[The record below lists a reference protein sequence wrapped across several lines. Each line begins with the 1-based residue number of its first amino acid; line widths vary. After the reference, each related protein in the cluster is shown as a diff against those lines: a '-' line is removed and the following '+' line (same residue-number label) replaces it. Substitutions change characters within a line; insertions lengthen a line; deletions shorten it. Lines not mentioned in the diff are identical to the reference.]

1 MPLDE
6 FMFLLTAGTTII
18 AIGLLVAA
26 AVLTNKYGNRVL
38 ITPVAFI
45 VIMIAVGVFV
55 CLKVNNG
62 KMTVEAEFYNSVSSS
77 FFEDGRYHT
86 VTIDYEN
93 KNIKRTTWYGSQ
105 TLNVT
110 VTVKDQKSNTR
121 SSIVKT
127 RRSWGALYDE
137 EIELQVSQD
146 EYDNQIFKN

>member
-18 AIGLLVAA
+18 AIGLLIAA
-26 AVLTNKYGNRVL
+26 AVLAKKYGNRVL

-62 KMTVEAEFYNSVSSS
+62 KMTVEAEFYDSVSSS

-93 KNIKRTTWYGSQ
+93 KNIKRKTWYGSQ

-110 VTVKDQKSNTR
+110 VKEQKSNTS
-121 SSIVKT
+121 SSIVRT
-127 RRSWGALYDE
+127 RRSWGALYNE

-146 EYDNQIFKN
+146 EYDNQIFKK

>member
-38 ITPVAFI
+38 IIPMAFI

-62 KMTVEAEFYNSVSSS
+62 KMRVEAEFYDSVSSS
-77 FFEDGRYHT
+77 YFEDGRYHT

-93 KNIKRTTWYGSQ
+93 KNIKRTAWYGIE
-105 TLNVT
+105 TIN
-110 VTVKDQKSNTR
+110 VTVKDQESNTK
-121 SSIVKT
+121 SSIVRT

>member
-62 KMTVEAEFYNSVSSS
+62 KMTVEAEFYDSVSSS
-77 FFEDGRYHT
+77 FFEDRRYHT

-93 KNIKRTTWYGSQ
+93 KNIKRTTWYGSK
-105 TLNVT
+105 TLN

>member
-62 KMTVEAEFYNSVSSS
+62 KMTVEAEFYDSVSSS

-86 VTIDYEN
+86 VVIDYEN
-93 KNIKRTTWYGSQ
+93 KNIRRTAWYGSQ
-105 TLNVT
+105 TINVT
-110 VTVKDQKSNTR
+110 
-121 SSIVKT
+121 
-127 RRSWGALYDE
+127 
-137 EIELQVSQD
+137 
-146 EYDNQIFKN
+146 YDNQIFKK

>member
-62 KMTVEAEFYNSVSSS
+62 KMTVEAEFYDSVSSS

-93 KNIKRTTWYGSQ
+93 KNIKRTTWYGSK
-105 TLNVT
+105 TLN

-121 SSIVKT
+121 SSIVN
-127 RRSWGALYDE
+127 DE

>member
-62 KMTVEAEFYNSVSSS
+62 KMTVEAEFYDSVSSS
-77 FFEDGRYHT
+77 FFEDRRYHT
-86 VTIDYEN
+86 VMIDYEN
-93 KNIKRTTWYGSQ
+93 KNIKRTAWYGRQ
-105 TLNVT
+105 TLN

>member
-62 KMTVEAEFYNSVSSS
+62 KMTAEAEFYNSVSSS

-86 VTIDYEN
+86 VTID
-93 KNIKRTTWYGSQ
+93 
-105 TLNVT
+105 
-110 VTVKDQKSNTR
+110 D
-121 SSIVKT
+121 
-127 RRSWGALYDE
+127 
-137 EIELQVSQD
+137 
-146 EYDNQIFKN
+146 F

>member
-18 AIGLLVAA
+18 AIGLFVAA

-62 KMTVEAEFYNSVSSS
+62 KMTVEAEFYDSVSSS

-93 KNIKRTTWYGSQ
+93 KNIKRTAWYGSK
-105 TLNVT
+105 TLN